1 MHLEEKTL
9 QVEEIYNGKIF
20 RVTRETAQVENG
32 DQVFR
37 EVVHHSGGV
46 CVVALT
52 DNEEIIFVRQFRYP
66 FQKVLLEV
74 PAGKREEGED
84 PKACGI
90 RELREEAG
98 ATAGSVVDLG
108 VLYPTVAYDTEVIH
122 MYLATE
128 LSFGEQMLDDDE
140 FLDVVRI
147 PLDQA
152 YEMVMRGE
160 IPDAKTQ
167 IAVLKTYLRMRTHA
181 D

>member
-9 QVEEIYNGKIF
+9 RVEEIYNGKIF

-74 PAGKREEGED
+74 PA
-84 PKACGI
+84 
-90 RELREEAG
+90 
-98 ATAGSVVDLG
+98 
-108 VLYPTVAYDTEVIH
+108 
-122 MYLATE
+122 
-128 LSFGEQMLDDDE
+128 
-140 FLDVVRI
+140 
-147 PLDQA
+147 
-152 YEMVMRGE
+152 
-160 IPDAKTQ
+160 
-167 IAVLKTYLRMRTHA
+167 
-181 D
+181 

>member
-84 PKACGI
+84 PKTCGI